1 MQQKKNQHDPSLASH
16 AQTWDSFIMFVVFFL
31 SPHSQIMMK
40 FKCYLFFFFPCDV
53 TVNVSSTQD
62 FKKKQTT
69 EAKSCDLEIR
79 PHTTD
84 SQHQHSLHFVEHSP
98 VGTSWQTK
106 DQR

>member
-1 MQQKKNQHDPSLASH
+1 
-16 AQTWDSFIMFVVFFL
+16 MFVVFFL

-40 FKCYLFFFFPCDV
+40 FKCYLFFSFHVMSP
-53 TVNVSSTQD
+53 STSHQLRIL
-62 FKKKQTT
+62 KKKQTT

>member
-1 MQQKKNQHDPSLASH
+1 MGQFYN
-16 AQTWDSFIMFVVFFL
+16 VCCFFFKPTL
-31 SPHSQIMMK
+31 SNNDEIQMLS
-40 FKCYLFFFFPCDV
+40 FFFFPCDV